1 MENKHNF
8 SFPGGEMLAKMAAW
22 WFVSYMYY
30 LYVNEDHYNWKKVKT
45 VDTRRSV
52 FERTEKYHIYWL
64 TEVLDMKNLDSQ
76 GNKGGLDSEEI
87 KTMAKELLLYLSN
100 DNGVTE
106 TQELIASLQ
115 EELDRLRA
123 QRN

>member
-1 MENKHNF
+1 
-8 SFPGGEMLAKMAAW
+8 
-22 WFVSYMYY
+22 
-30 LYVNEDHYNWKKVKT
+30 
-45 VDTRRSV
+45 
-52 FERTEKYHIYWL
+52 
-64 TEVLDMKNLDSQ
+64 MKNLDSQ